1 MTLAPIRGAPP
12 GAPNPDFPVESLMVQ
27 PARRTTSTASEEQP
41 PVRQRHTP
49 IEIEAGG
56 VTFTFRVIPEQP
68 AIARASLTVHMVA
81 GGTGSSSSQTLGFL
95 RMSASNARTFLTNL
109 RDDRSPTVAMG
120 DEAGN
125 VQIEYESSPAGP
137 ALVVRK
143 PREQDALG
151 RWVLDRD
158 LKAAANEL
166 LADLGRSPW
175 FLQSIRGTPT
185 SVRPFHVPNA
195 PVTVTI
201 WFCCREGRR
210 WKSTE

>member
-1 MTLAPIRGAPP
+1 
-12 GAPNPDFPVESLMVQ
+12 MVK
-27 PARRTTSTASEEQP
+27 PARQPTSTSSEEQP
-41 PVRQRHTP
+41 PVRQRHIP
-49 IEIEAGG
+49 IEIEVGG

-81 GGTGSSSSQTLGFL
+81 GATGSSSSQTLGFL

-109 RDDRSPTVAMG
+109 RDDRSPIVAMG

-143 PREQDALG
+143 PRERDALG

-166 LADLGRSPW
+166 LADLG
-175 FLQSIRGTPT
+175 
-185 SVRPFHVPNA
+185 A
-195 PVTVTI
+195 
-201 WFCCREGRR
+201 
-210 WKSTE
+210 